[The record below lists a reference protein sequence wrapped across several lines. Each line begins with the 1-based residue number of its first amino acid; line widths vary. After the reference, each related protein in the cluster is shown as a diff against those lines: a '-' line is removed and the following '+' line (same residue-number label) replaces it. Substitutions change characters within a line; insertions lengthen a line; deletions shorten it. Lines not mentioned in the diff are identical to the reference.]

1 MGEAEVEQEHSE
13 TEPICVNSG
22 QAVYAQQSLWSGLI
36 WYFKF
41 ISRNTFKFESV
52 FSFQHAFF
60 ACLFTAI
67 PNIQGVAICRTI
79 LIEFLK

>member
-41 ISRNTFKFESV
+41 ISRDTFKFESV

-60 ACLFTAI
+60 VCLFVYSHSKFSGSGHLQ
-67 PNIQGVAICRTI
+67 NY
-79 LIEFLK
+79 FN